1 MGIKTTFPEQNLTEA
16 VRCYTG
22 EGVPRSGS
30 LEFSPEADVGLAEK
44 ERCRG
49 ASRQRAACPGGRAA
63 EAGPEP
69 EPEWCPAPLPA
80 ARALP
85 LPLNEPQLSGSPAP
99 RAVQA
104 AGAAPR
110 RLPLWLAAPRRR
122 CTPDPTAVL
131 RAMDLPRGLVV
142 AWALSLWP
150 GRCPPSASPCLSE
163 SLPGPSGL
171 GSSGQDRDA
180 TLLPESD
187 LGCSWGRGFPRDW
200 PQSSGSVKFRKRG
213 RCEGY

>member
-1 MGIKTTFPEQNLTEA
+1 ME
-16 VRCYTG
+16 
-22 EGVPRSGS
+22 
-30 LEFSPEADVGLAEK
+30 LAEK
-44 ERCRG
+44 KRCGG
-49 ASRQRAACPGGRAA
+49 ASRQRAACPGG
-63 EAGPEP
+63 PEP
-69 EPEWCPAPLPA
+69 EPERCPAPLPA

-85 LPLNEPQLSGSPAP
+85 LPLKEPLLSGSPAP
-99 RAVQA
+99 GAVQA

-122 CTPDPTAVL
+122 CTPNPAAAP

-150 GRCPPSASPCLSE
+150 GTCPPSASPCLSE
-163 SLPGPSGL
+163 SLPGPLGL

-180 TLLPESD
+180 TLLPGSD
-187 LGCSWGRGFPRDW
+187 LGCSWGRGSPRDW

-213 RCEGY
+213 RCAEAVENWDSGVFGKS